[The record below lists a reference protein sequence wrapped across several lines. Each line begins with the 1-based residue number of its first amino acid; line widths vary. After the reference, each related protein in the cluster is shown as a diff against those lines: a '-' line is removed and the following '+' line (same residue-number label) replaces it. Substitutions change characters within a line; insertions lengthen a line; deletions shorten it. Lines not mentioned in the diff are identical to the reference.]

1 MAEPVQHSGLF
12 ASLRR
17 LLATALE
24 MAQVRLE
31 IISTE
36 VELEKRR
43 IFDGLLWGALAL
55 LFLGLGLVMLCGLV
69 ILMFWEGYR
78 MTALGL
84 MMLLFLAT
92 GALLMQQARH
102 RLRNATG
109 MLETTLAELKQDRT
123 GMPTLS
129 PHEPE

>member
-1 MAEPVQHSGLF
+1 MAEPAQHSGLF

-109 MLETTLAELKQDRT
+109 MLGTTLAELKQDRA
-123 GMPTLS
+123 GMPTLN
-129 PHEPE
+129 PHEPR